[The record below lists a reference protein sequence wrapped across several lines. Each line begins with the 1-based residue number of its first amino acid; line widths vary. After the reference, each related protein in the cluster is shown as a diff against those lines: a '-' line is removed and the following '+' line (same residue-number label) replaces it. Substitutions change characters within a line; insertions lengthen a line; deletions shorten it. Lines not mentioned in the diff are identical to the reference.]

1 MEETKYDTNTLSA
14 AIKAAFLELDRELR
28 ESLTDRSGTTCT
40 ALLITPKHFLFIN
53 CGDSRTILSR
63 DKKKGN
69 FWEIQY
75 FSNGQK
81 NLINLC
87 VVDNMI
93 KSSLIQIIRILF

>member
-1 MEETKYDTNTLSA
+1 MEETKYDTNTLST

-63 DKKKGN
+63 DKKKGIFQWN
-69 FWEIQY
+69 SEFHPQA
-75 FSNGQK
+75 
-81 NLINLC
+81 
-87 VVDNMI
+87 
-93 KSSLIQIIRILF
+93 LIQSNNKVD

>member
-1 MEETKYDTNTLSA
+1 MEETKYDTNTLST

-63 DKKKGN
+63 DKKKGILN
-69 FWEIQY
+69 KILSFILKPTQA
-75 FSNGQK
+75 
-81 NLINLC
+81 
-87 VVDNMI
+87 
-93 KSSLIQIIRILF
+93 LIQSNNKVD